1 MKAVVYQEKGRMA
14 LEERPRPQL
23 LHEKDAIV
31 RVTLSSICS
40 SDLHIKHGAVE
51 KAKPGTIVGHEFV
64 GVVEEVGSAVTKLRP
79 GQRVA
84 ASVETFCGECF
95 FCKNGYVN
103 NCTDP
108 DGGWALGCRI
118 DGGQAEYV
126 RVPLAENGLTP
137 IPDTVSD
144 ESALFTGDILS
155 TGFWAAELA
164 EIKAGDTVAVI
175 SAGPTGLCA
184 LMCTHLY
191 SPARTIVIDVSDDRL
206 ALAKARGLADV
217 CLNPLHCDVEAEVL
231 RRTGGRGADATL
243 EVAGGPDTFDLA
255 WRIARPSSVVCVV
268 ALYDRPQSL
277 PLPSMYGK
285 NLTFKTGG
293 VDACKLDR
301 ILRLIEAGKID
312 TNCLITHRLPLS
324 RAMEA
329 YELFEQKRD
338 GVIKVVLTPEVTE

>member
-14 LEERPRPQL
+14 LDERPMPQL

-31 RVTLSSICS
+31 RVTRSSICS

-51 KAKPGTIVGHEFV
+51 RARPGVIVGHEFV
-64 GVVEEVGSAVTKLRP
+64 GVVEAVGAAVTTLRP

-84 ASVETFCGECF
+84 ASVETFCGSCF

-108 DGGWALGCRI
+108 NGGWALGCRI

-137 IPDTVSD
+137 IPEAVSD
-144 ESALFTGDILS
+144 EAALFAGDILS
-155 TGFWAAELA
+155 TGFWAAEKA
-164 EIKAGDTVAVI
+164 EIQPGDTVAVI
-175 SAGPTGLCA
+175 GAGPTGLCT
-184 LMCTHLY
+184 LMCARLY
-191 SPARTIVIDVSDDRL
+191 APALRIVIDVSDERL
-206 ALAKARGLADV
+206 ALAKAQDLADV
-217 CLNPLHCDVEAEVL
+217 CLNPLHCDVAAEV
-231 RRTGGRGADATL
+231 RRLTGGRGADATL
-243 EVAGGPDTFDLA
+243 EVAGGPDTFELA

-268 ALYDRPQSL
+268 ALYDQPQTL

-312 TNCLITHRLPLS
+312 TDCLITHRLPLS
-324 RAMEA
+324 RAMEG

-338 GVIKVVLTPEVTE
+338 GVIKVVLIPEGAE